1 MNELEA
7 RYLKENHFSSYK
19 NEYTSTVILNY
30 VWANELENVNGFC
43 DEKQIGF
50 IKVQFGDLLK
60 KISGMGIT
68 VRHITLNEYEV
79 KLSWHADGQDEW
91 QESSI
96 SGEGIYELVS
106 QAIVL
111 ADVYNF

>member
-7 RYLKENHFSSYK
+7 RYLKENHFFSYK
-19 NEYTSTVILNY
+19 NEYTSCVIQNY
-30 VWANELENVNGFC
+30 VWANELKNVNGFC

-50 IKVQFGDLLK
+50 IKVQFSDLLK
-60 KISGMGIT
+60 KISGMSIT

-79 KLSWHADGQDEW
+79 KLSWHVDGQDEW

-96 SGEGIYELVS
+96 SGEGIYELIS

-111 ADVYNF
+111 ADIYNF